1 MGLWDKL
8 KNELV
13 DIVEWLDSTKDT
25 MVWRFPRYQN
35 EIKYG
40 AQLVVRESQAAVF
53 VNMGKIADVY
63 MPGMYT
69 LDTKNMPILATLMG
83 WKYGFNSP
91 FKCEVYFVS
100 TRQFTDLKWGTMN
113 PIMLRDPEFGPMRL
127 RAFGTYAMRAKDPAA
142 FVRQIAGTNAA
153 FTTDDVTSQLRN
165 IIVSRFTD
173 ILGESKIPALDLASN
188 YNEVG
193 DLIHK
198 KISPEFEAYG
208 IELTKLLIENIS
220 LPPEV
225 EKILDQRTSM
235 GIVGNMQQY
244 TAFQVASSIPDAA
257 KNPGGLAAAGA
268 GIGLGVAMAGPV
280 AQALNPANA
289 NAGAA
294 PNVAAAAA
302 TPPPLPG
309 AIAVAFFAAVNGQQ
323 TGPFDMAT
331 LQQQAG
337 AGKFTRDTL
346 VWRQGMAAWTAA
358 GSVPEL
364 VTVFANVP
372 PPLPK

>member
-153 FTTDDVTSQLRN
+153 AQFL
-165 IIVSRFTD
+165 IIAGVSTV
-173 ILGESKIPALDLASN
+173 L
-188 YNEVG
+188 
-193 DLIHK
+193 
-198 KISPEFEAYG
+198 
-208 IELTKLLIENIS
+208 
-220 LPPEV
+220 
-225 EKILDQRTSM
+225 
-235 GIVGNMQQY
+235 
-244 TAFQVASSIPDAA
+244 
-257 KNPGGLAAAGA
+257 
-268 GIGLGVAMAGPV
+268 
-280 AQALNPANA
+280 
-289 NAGAA
+289 
-294 PNVAAAAA
+294 VAAAVVVAGVLQLNWLTQMPGA
-302 TPPPLPG
+302 TLEARLLNSLAYRDRKVVCYRAGIVLLLLGLAMYVG
-309 AIAVAFFAAVNGQQ
+309 AIAIMLAN
-323 TGPFDMAT
+323 PH
-331 LQQQAG
+331 
-337 AGKFTRDTL
+337 
-346 VWRQGMAAWTAA
+346 
-358 GSVPEL
+358 
-364 VTVFANVP
+364 ANVP
-372 PPLPK
+372 PPVFR

>member
-40 AQLVVRESQAAVF
+40 AQLIVRESQAAVF
-53 VNMGKIADVY
+53 VNMGKIADVFQ
-63 MPGMYT
+63 PGMYT
-69 LDTKNMPILATLMG
+69 LDTKNLPLLSTIMG

-142 FVRQIAGTNAA
+142 LVRQIAGTNSQ
-153 FTTDDVTSQLRN
+153 FTTEDITGQLRN

-198 KISPEFEAYG
+198 KIGPEFDAYG

-225 EKILDQRTSM
+225 EKVLDQRTSM
-235 GIVGNMQQY
+235 GVIGNMQQY
-244 TAFQVASSIPDAA
+244 TAFQVANSIPDAA

-268 GIGLGVAMAGPV
+268 GIGLGAAMAAPV
-280 AQALNPANA
+280 VQSLGAGMA
-289 NAGAA
+289 AGAA
-294 PNVAAAAA
+294 A
-302 TPPPLPG
+302 PPPLPG
-309 AIAVAFFAAVNGQQ
+309 AAGVTFFIAINGQQ
-323 TGPFDMAT
+323 TGPFDMQT
-331 LQQQAG
+331 LQQQAAMG
-337 AGKFTRDTL
+337 RLTRDTL
-346 VWRQGMAAWTAA
+346 VWKQGMASWTAA
-358 GSVPEL
+358 SSVTEL
-364 VTVFANVP
+364 SAIFASVP